1 MDNGVSDCWIM
12 GNKLRSAVANAS
24 TRNSLQEQLNSII
37 IEILIVDTDR
47 SNVIILWIVQ
57 LAKRLK
63 VGNSDG
69 KS

>member
-1 MDNGVSDCWIM
+1 MV
-12 GNKLRSAVANAS
+12 NKLRSAVANAS
-24 TRNSLQEQLNSII
+24 ARNSLQEQLNSII
-37 IEILIVDTDR
+37 TQDYLEILIVDTDR
-47 SNVIILWIVQ
+47 STVIWIVQ

>member
-1 MDNGVSDCWIM
+1 MV
-12 GNKLRSAVANAS
+12 NKLRSAVANAS
-24 TRNSLQEQLNSII
+24 TRNPLQEQLNSII
-37 IEILIVDTDR
+37 TQDYLEILLVDTDR